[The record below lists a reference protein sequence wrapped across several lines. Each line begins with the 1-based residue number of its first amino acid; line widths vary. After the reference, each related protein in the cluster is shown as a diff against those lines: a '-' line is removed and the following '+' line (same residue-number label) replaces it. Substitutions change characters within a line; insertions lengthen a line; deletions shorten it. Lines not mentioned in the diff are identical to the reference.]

1 VTWNNGLLA
10 RRNYGGVTVTSR
22 NPREPL
28 YPGVSYSWDAT
39 IAVAEAYAA
48 GTPLNIALYTAAEPM
63 HTSKYFH
70 SSEAG
75 DFANEARPTLIVT
88 WGAPVEV
95 RSRVFLPLLSR

>member
-1 VTWNNGLLA
+1 MKLFF
-10 RRNYGGVTVTSR
+10 
-22 NPREPL
+22 
-28 YPGVSYSWDAT
+28 PGVPYSWDATIAVAT

-63 HTSKYFH
+63 HTSKYLH

-75 DFANEARPTLIVT
+75 DFVNEARPTLIVT